1 LLSHRHIAIE
11 INIPTQK
18 VASLH
23 CHMMVKLS
31 VYLKKISMKNCFIF

>member
-1 LLSHRHIAIE
+1 LFLSHGHIAIE

-23 CHMMVKLS
+23 RHMMVKLS
-31 VYLKKISMKNCFIF
+31 VHLKKMP